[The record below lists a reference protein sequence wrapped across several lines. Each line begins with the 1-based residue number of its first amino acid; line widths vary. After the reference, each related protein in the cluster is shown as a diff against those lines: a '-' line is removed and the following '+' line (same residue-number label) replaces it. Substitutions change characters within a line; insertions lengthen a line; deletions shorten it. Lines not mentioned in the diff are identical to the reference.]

1 MNMRL
6 LYVEDDDDLRQ
17 MFAMMLVNEGYDV
30 VAVSNA
36 EDAILELQ
44 TERYNLLLTDYNLLN
59 KNADWLLR
67 VAEASGSLRDTRV
80 VILTAERQPTG
91 VDGYRILKKPVD
103 IAVLFA
109 CLDEAVTKS
118 ATTAAVPACAAEAP
132 AAGVALELKLY
143 VTATS
148 RESIKAQRNLNR
160 ILRKF
165 LPAGVHL
172 EVCDVTRGE
181 LPADALELDRIV
193 VTPTLVRTWPLPKVW
208 IFGDLSKSEPVEAMI
223 AAGLERI
230 AASGTQPPESE
241 PLET

>member
-1 MNMRL
+1 MNLRL

-17 MFAMMLVNEGYDV
+17 MFSMMLVNEGYDV
-30 VAVSNA
+30 AAVSNA
-36 EDAILELQ
+36 EDAILALQ
-44 TERYNLLLTDYNLLN
+44 TERYDLLLTDYNLLN

-80 VILTAERQPTG
+80 VILTAERQPAG

-118 ATTAAVPACAAEAP
+118 APAP
-132 AAGVALELKLY
+132 ASVCEAETPLSGVALELKLY
-143 VTATS
+143 VTTAS

-165 LPAGVHL
+165 SPAGVNL
-172 EVCDVTRGE
+172 EICDVTRGQ
-181 LPADALELDRIV
+181 LPVDALELDRII
-193 VTPTLVRTWPLPKVW
+193 VTPTLVRAWPLPKVW

-230 AASGTQPPESE
+230 AAPDVQPPAISE